1 MTAMKLSAMKR
12 ATSWS
17 TLPATALA
25 VALAVAAGALAADP
39 PAEPAA
45 PTAENWPPAS
55 KSEQPAFDGRKVE
68 LFEHGVREEWG
79 YGKALWTGRS
89 FYVVHPKTRSDNA
102 PMVVILHSGNQ
113 SARIWLDCG
122 TLKALPPE
130 DAGRCT
136 SVPEG
141 FYGLFLNSP
150 GQEWWGKN
158 AQLSSANPNFSARPL
173 KAREMT
179 PTEKRVIDTVEWA
192 AALYKVDRNRI
203 YLTGAS
209 MGGCGSIAIGGSR
222 GDIFAAVRVFN
233 TAGFE
238 FLARRA
244 GFDDERLTVPDPP
257 VMVSLAGMNDGW
269 SKDHGLL
276 IDAARRYRL
285 PLILGWGPFGHSGLP
300 SAIKPH
306 RGCEAVLEFPWMSI
320 RKDEAYP
327 VFSAASSDQRAP
339 WTQRAPWDMAPGEGD
354 DAGQING
361 YFRWQ
366 PVADTAEALSTKV
379 WLYRPS
385 ATNAVADAPDE
396 SVADITFRRLQRFAV
411 PDGQACS
418 WTSVRDGQTIAS
430 GTIRPDASGLLTI
443 PKVKIVAA
451 PTEIRLTLKAG
462 KP

>member
-1 MTAMKLSAMKR
+1 MRKAM
-12 ATSWS
+12 SWLV
-17 TLPATALA
+17 LPAMVL
-25 VALAVAAGALAADP
+25 AAGLVNA
-39 PAEPAA
+39 AEPGAA
-45 PTAENWPPAS
+45 EPEPTATCWPPAS

-89 FYVVHPKTRSDNA
+89 FYVVHPKTRTDNA
-102 PMVVILHSGNQ
+102 PMVVLLHAGGGHD
-113 SARIWLDCG
+113 ARFWLENG
-122 TLKALPPE
+122 TLKALRPE

-141 FYGLFLNSP
+141 FYGLFLNSHAN
-150 GQEWWGKN
+150 EWWGRN
-158 AQLSSANPNFSARPL
+158 AQLYSANPNFSARPL

-238 FLARRA
+238 FLAHRA
-244 GFDDERLTVPDPP
+244 GFEAERLTVPDPP
-257 VMVSLAGMNDGW
+257 VMVSLAGSNDGW

-306 RGCEAVLEFPWMSI
+306 RGCKAVLEFPWMSI

-339 WTQRAPWDMAPGEGD
+339 WTQHAFWEMAPGEGD

-366 PVADTAEALSTKV
+366 PVADTAEALVMKV
-379 WLYRPS
+379 WLYRP
-385 ATNAVADAPDE
+385 AVTNAVADAPGE

-411 PDGQACS
+411 PAGQTCA
-418 WTSVRDGQTIAS
+418 WTSVRDGQTVAS

-443 PKVKIVAA
+443 PKVNIVAA
-451 PTEIRLTLKAG
+451 PTEIRLAFKAG